1 MTRDSNGWWWVMG
14 GAIVTALL
22 SDLSVVNDIVPDSW
36 EKSVHAVIKLLSI
49 VVAAGA
55 GVARMSPL
63 PISPEGRMDAMQ
75 RKGEQMGVAAVAAT
89 VASVKADVAVKATS
103 EAAEAANVA
112 KDVSEKAGDL

>member
-14 GAIVTALL
+14 GAIVTALV
-22 SDLSVVNDIVPDSW
+22 SDMTVVNDIVPDSW
-36 EKSVHAVIKLLSI
+36 EKSVHAVIKLLS
-49 VVAAGA
+49 VVIAAGA
-55 GVARMSPL
+55 GLARMSPL
-63 PISPEGRMDAMQ
+63 PISPEGRVDAMQ

-103 EAAEAANVA
+103 DAAEAANIA